1 MLERFQKVFQ
11 LLLYSHLKFCS
22 IRQFEL
28 LTAFKEFL
36 LIKMNKKPYFENEI
50 RLSFTLLAAVLLSQV
65 VG

>member
-1 MLERFQKVFQ
+1 MLRKISKVFQ

-28 LTAFKEFL
+28 LTAFKVL
-36 LIKMNKKPYFENEI
+36 LIKMKKSRISRIEI
-50 RLSFTLLAAVLLSQV
+50 RLSINLLAAVLLSQV